1 LIAAG
6 KHAAHHIADC
16 GVACDFLAMP
26 DILPY
31 ASASLDRAAHRR
43 IDDAWIAAVRAD
55 QQSWFVAYWRGKL
68 LIDATAPAAPRA
80 VLAAH
85 PVANDIPWVFLGI
98 FAGQA
103 AFAVDLSAHE
113 APLEHLTS
121 ARGAML
127 ELRGLAGALPEG
139 EAALLATA
147 RALLYWQSRHQ
158 FCGVCGG
165 ACLPERA
172 GHTMRCTVCA
182 TEHFP
187 RTDPAVIMLVEQ
199 PNRVLLGQSHKFPIE
214 RNFFSTLA
222 GFVEPGE
229 SLEDAVRRE
238 VLEEVGI
245 QIGAVRYIASQPWPF
260 PASLMLG
267 FRASAL
273 TDAITLD
280 EDEMRAARWFTRA
293 EIDNRKASGF
303 NLPPHDSI
311 ARRLIDAWMSEN
323 NDR

>member
-1 LIAAG
+1 
-6 KHAAHHIADC
+6 
-16 GVACDFLAMP
+16 MP

-31 ASASLDRAAHRR
+31 ASAALDRSAIRR
-43 IDDAWIAAVRAD
+43 TDEAWIAAARASPG
-55 QQSWFVAYWRGKL
+55 SWFVPYWRGTL
-68 LIDATAPAAPRA
+68 LIDATMPAAPRA

-85 PVANDIPWVFLGI
+85 PLADGAPWVFLGI
-98 FAGQA
+98 FAGQS
-103 AFAVDLSAHE
+103 AFAVDLSGFE
-113 APLEHLTS
+113 APLEHLADAS
-121 ARGAML
+121 GAFL

-147 RALLYWQSRHQ
+147 RALLYWQGRHQ

-172 GHTMRCTVCA
+172 GHTMRCTACA

-199 PNRVLLGQSHKFPIE
+199 PDRVLLGQSHKFPTE

-229 SLEDAVRRE
+229 GLEDAVRRE
-238 VLEEVGI
+238 VLEEVGVE
-245 QIGAVRYIASQPWPF
+245 IGEVRYVASQPWPF

-267 FRASAL
+267 FRATAL
-273 TDAITLD
+273 TNTITLD
-280 EDEMRAARWFTRA
+280 QEEMRAARWFTRA
-293 EIDNRKASGF
+293 DITNRKASGF
-303 NLPPHDSI
+303 NLPPRDSI
-311 ARRLIDAWMSEN
+311 ARKLIDAWMSEH
-323 NDR
+323 NDW